1 MMCDGFGLGHWGF
14 WHQQLTKLLTY
25 GGEQPLNLFDQAAL
39 GDMLNPWIRQHGE
52 SQQDAAEFA
61 GWFRAQLF
69 VCNPDDQISAGWQK
83 CLLQST
89 EDQGSVIAPLLLT
102 QKEQQPA
109 TLQEL
114 IDEWHACDPFVC
126 AFLKPNSLIC
136 VQIDRFPS
144 LDCKFCVPIHWSRI
158 EALLPVFDDIQG
170 VSVIWHNFHVL
181 ASVLHLGPVPQ
192 SGHYISILHSS
203 LSMFTAD
210 DGVKTHQIYM
220 NEDIAQASYM
230 LWLALTTCLQTKRW
244 R

>member
-1 MMCDGFGLGHWGF
+1 MASATHQITDVWGRAAS
-14 WHQQLTKLLTY
+14 
-25 GGEQPLNLFDQAAL
+25 EPFDQAAL

-114 IDEWHACDPFVC
+114 IDEWHACDPLFV
-126 AFLKPNSLIC
+126 
-136 VQIDRFPS
+136 PS
-144 LDCKFCVPIHWSRI
+144 
-158 EALLPVFDDIQG
+158 
-170 VSVIWHNFHVL
+170 
-181 ASVLHLGPVPQ
+181 
-192 SGHYISILHSS
+192 
-203 LSMFTAD
+203 
-210 DGVKTHQIYM
+210 
-220 NEDIAQASYM
+220 
-230 LWLALTTCLQTKRW
+230 
-244 R
+244 